1 MRVDNYTHKAL
12 FLSHFYLNITTI
24 REDYCLNKALFYY
37 RHDNTMPMKPMR
49 ITVLALVVIALMLI
63 VAGCTQPAQTPATP
77 AATAAPTPAVVIKE
91 LRIGYQPS
99 THQMA
104 EITAMSKGWWQQDLG
119 PLGVENVSDTVF
131 PSGPPEMQ
139 AMQSGQLD
147 VAYVG
152 AAPVLT
158 ALATGLDAKIVAG
171 VNTQGSDLVVRNDLD
186 YKGPQSLKGT
196 TIGTFPAGSIQ
207 DTVLRDWLQKNNL
220 TPDKDVMIKGMTPG
234 DAVTAILAGKVDG
247 IFLPTPSP
255 STVVNQGKG
264 KIVVHS
270 GDMYPNHTCCVLVV
284 SGKLI
289 REHPEI
295 VRQILRT
302 NDKAVAFNQQNP
314 DEAAEIYA
322 AKTKANLTDV
332 KSSLKEWDGNWAS
345 DPNVIVA
352 PVLDYATI
360 QYNLKYIKAPLTK
373 DQIFDLSFYKK

>member
-1 MRVDNYTHKAL
+1 
-12 FLSHFYLNITTI
+12 
-24 REDYCLNKALFYY
+24 
-37 RHDNTMPMKPMR
+37 MKPMR
-49 ITVLALVVIALMLI
+49 IEAIALIAIALLLLT
-63 VAGCTQPAQTPATP
+63 AGCTQPSGTTPT
-77 AATAAPTPAVVIKE
+77 TAAPVKD

-104 EITAMSKGWWQQDLG
+104 EITAMEKGWWQQDLA
-119 PLGVENVSDTVF
+119 PLGVRNVSDKVF
-131 PSGPPEMQ
+131 PSGPPEMA
-139 AMQSGQLD
+139 AMQAGELD

-158 ALATGLDAKIVAG
+158 ALATGLDARIVAG

-186 YKGPQSLKGT
+186 YTGPQSLKGT
-196 TIGTFPAGSIQ
+196 TIATFPAGSIQ
-207 DTVLRDWLQKNNL
+207 DTVLKDWLTRNNL
-220 TPDKDVMIKGMTPG
+220 TPDKDVFIKGMAPG
-234 DAVTAILAGKVDG
+234 DAVTAIIAGKVDG

-270 GDMYPNHTCCVLVV
+270 GEMYPNHTCCVLVV

-295 VRQILRT
+295 VRQIIAT
-302 NDKAVAFNQQNP
+302 NDRAVAWNKLNR

-322 AKTKANLTDV
+322 KKTSANVTDV
-332 KSSLKEWDGNWAS
+332 KASLSEWDGDWAS
-345 DPNVIVA
+345 DPNVIVS

-360 QYNLKYIKAPLTK
+360 QYNLGYIKKPLTK
-373 DQIFDLSFYKK
+373 EEIFDLTFYQKS